1 VHQSLHTCGI
11 NSTKGHFPKW
21 SHLNELDYYRFAM
34 YKPKKIVVLGLVFAI
49 TLISFSLTYINL
61 AFAQTG
67 ETEAFSA
74 MLSGGGEV
82 PPVDTPA
89 TGVASFTWNG
99 GQSIIY
105 DLNVTGMDK
114 VTATYIHN
122 AAKGENGEVI
132 VTLFKA
138 DSPTGVISGSLTNG
152 TITASNLEGQ
162 MQGALF
168 RDFIKAIEIGETYVN
183 VQTEK
188 NPNGEI
194 RGQISAVK

>member
-1 VHQSLHTCGI
+1 
-11 NSTKGHFPKW
+11 
-21 SHLNELDYYRFAM
+21 M

-49 TLISFSLTYINL
+49 TLVSFSLAYIKL

-74 MLSGGGEV
+74 MLSGGEEV

-114 VTATYIHN
+114 VTAAYIHN

-138 DSPTGVISGSLTNG
+138 NSPTGVISGSLANG

-168 RDFIKAIEIGETYVN
+168 RDFIKALEIGETYVN